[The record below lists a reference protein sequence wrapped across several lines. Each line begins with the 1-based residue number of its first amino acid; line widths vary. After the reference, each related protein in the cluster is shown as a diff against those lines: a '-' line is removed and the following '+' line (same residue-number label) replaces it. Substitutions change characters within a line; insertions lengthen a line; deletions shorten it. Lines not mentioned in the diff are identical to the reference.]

1 MENSELSKD
10 KKGKDIFNTFTKELR
25 GDKKHLKF
33 YSQSIQSFI
42 NVNTEYKKSIMK
54 IINDIDKYASE
65 EHQTFNFLKDFKII
79 LNLQYNFVNNILEQ
93 NENFFEN
100 IKKAIDSK
108 FLIIRR
114 FLSNMENL
122 EENMTIKSEFI
133 QGQNDY
139 ILNSFRAMENA
150 IIEEYFINKYKIKS
164 NKDKSKG
171 KELHTN
177 KEKLIEECHKIER
190 DYSFL
195 AKEIENLIKKYVE
208 KYNSEIIELKKKMI
222 DLYKT
227 TKDEMLNIIKT
238 IKEIHNNSIISA
250 ENSFQSLDKYNIDSK
265 EFISELEGYLNKPIK
280 EEEISYLLEN
290 KKYQFNI
297 INKNEERLSKLFD
310 YKANKDNLNIL
321 INCKDIYNI
330 MEEIYKY
337 NFELIDKKSYILEI
351 EKVKLNIIEQIGKL
365 FGYDFF
371 SFTKTTVEIFS
382 KEELNK
388 FMDII
393 FSNEQYVITFLS
405 YLNNYRTKG
414 KFKIDEEQF
423 NILKVILGKIS
434 DYLLEHYNR
443 DIYHSLIILSQT
455 FYIIIDGKNYYLQS
469 EIKDKK
475 VFTQKEFWKDF
486 LGNKINDELICLE
499 KQTNGM
505 TKKKEFNQEKRGEII
520 VNKIISL
527 IPSFTCFD
535 LSKESINDILLFLV
549 NKFNISEEKKKMIFY
564 FVDIEQK

>member
-1 MENSELSKD
+1 MENSQLSKD
-10 KKGKDIFNTFTKELR
+10 KKEQDKFINFTKELR

-33 YSQSIQSFI
+33 YSQNIQSFI

-54 IINDIDKYASE
+54 IINDIDKYVSE
-65 EHQTFNFLKDFKII
+65 EHQTFNFLKDFQII

-93 NENFFEN
+93 NEKFFEN

-108 FLIIRR
+108 VLIIRR
-114 FLSNMENL
+114 FLSNMENI
-122 EENMTIKSEFI
+122 EENMKIKSEFI
-133 QGQNDY
+133 HGQNDY
-139 ILNSFRAMENA
+139 ILNSFQAMENA
-150 IIEEYFINKYKIKS
+150 IIEGYFINKYKIKL

-177 KEKLIEECHKIER
+177 KGKLIEECHKIEK

-195 AKEIENLIKKYVE
+195 SKEIENLIKKYVE
-208 KYNSEIIELKKKMI
+208 KYNTEIIELKKKMI

-227 TKDEMLNIIKT
+227 TKDEILNIIKT

-250 ENSFQSLDKYNIDSK
+250 ENSFQSLNKYNTDSK

-280 EEEISYLLEN
+280 EEELFYLLQN
-290 KKYQFNI
+290 KKYQFHI
-297 INKNEERLSKLFD
+297 INKNEEKLSKLFD
-310 YKANKDNLNIL
+310 YKISKDNLNIL

-337 NFELIDKKSYILEI
+337 NFELIDKKSYNLEM

-371 SFTKTTVEIFS
+371 SFTKTTVKIFS
-382 KEELNK
+382 EEELNK

-393 FSNEQYVITFLS
+393 FSNEKYIIVFLA

-414 KFKIDEEQF
+414 KFNIDEAQF

-434 DYLLEHYNR
+434 DYLLDHNNR
-443 DIYHSLIILSQT
+443 DIYHPLIILSQT

-469 EIKDKK
+469 EIKNKK
-475 VFTQKEFWKDF
+475 FFTQKEFWKDF
-486 LGNKINDELICLE
+486 LGSKINDELNYLE
-499 KQTNGM
+499 KQTNEM
-505 TKKKEFNQEKRGEII
+505 TVKKEINQEKRGEII

>member
-1 MENSELSKD
+1 
-10 KKGKDIFNTFTKELR
+10 
-25 GDKKHLKF
+25 
-33 YSQSIQSFI
+33 
-42 NVNTEYKKSIMK
+42 MK
-54 IINDIDKYASE
+54 
-65 EHQTFNFLKDFKII
+65 
-79 LNLQYNFVNNILEQ
+79 
-93 NENFFEN
+93 
-100 IKKAIDSK
+100 
-108 FLIIRR
+108 
-114 FLSNMENL
+114 
-122 EENMTIKSEFI
+122 IKSEFI
-133 QGQNDY
+133 HGQNDY
-139 ILNSFRAMENA
+139 ILNSFQAMENA
-150 IIEEYFINKYKIKS
+150 IIEGYFINKYKIKL

-177 KEKLIEECHKIER
+177 KGKLIEECHKIEK

-195 AKEIENLIKKYVE
+195 SKEIENLIKKYVE
-208 KYNSEIIELKKKMI
+208 KYNTEIIELKKKMI

-227 TKDEMLNIIKT
+227 TKDEILNIIKT

-297 INKNEERLSKLFD
+297 INKNGERLSKLFD
-310 YKANKDNLNIL
+310 YKANKDNSNIL

-337 NFELIDKKSYILEI
+337 NFELIDKKSYNLEM

-371 SFTKTTVEIFS
+371 SFTKTTVKIFS
-382 KEELNK
+382 EEELNK

-393 FSNEQYVITFLS
+393 FSNEKYIIVFLA

-414 KFKIDEEQF
+414 KFNIDEAQF

-434 DYLLEHYNR
+434 DYLLDHNNR
-443 DIYHSLIILSQT
+443 DIYHPLIILSQT

-469 EIKDKK
+469 EIKNKK
-475 VFTQKEFWKDF
+475 FFTQKEFWKDF
-486 LGNKINDELICLE
+486 LGSKINDELNYLE
-499 KQTNGM
+499 KQTNEM
-505 TKKKEFNQEKRGEII
+505 TVKKEINQEKRGEII

-535 LSKESINDILLFLV
+535 LSKESINDILLYLMD
-549 NKFNISEEKKKMIFY
+549 KFNIDEEKRKKIFS
-564 FVDIEQK
+564 FVVIE